1 MTTQTVHLPRES
13 SARDVPLA
21 RLLRHDAGARLFA
34 AYWACLVV
42 VDLTASSFTVAGV
55 AVVVAACSVRQRV
68 RTAVA
73 VGVTGWLFVTGFLG
87 DRHGELVVHGPADV
101 VRVVLLVTAAVATA
115 LGTRPRGAR

>member
-1 MTTQTVHLPRES
+1 MTTRTVHPPSGS
-13 SARDVPLA
+13 STRGVPVARV
-21 RLLRHDAGARLFA
+21 LRHDAGARLFA

-42 VDLTASSFTVAGV
+42 VDLTAGSFTVAGV
-55 AVVVAACSVRQRV
+55 TLVVAACSVRQRV

-73 VGVTGWLFVTGFLG
+73 LGVTGWLFVTGFLG

-101 VRVVLLVTAAVATA
+101 VRVALLVTAATAAA